1 MDAGSTLAGGTGRPP
16 GSNPERGARCLARGP
31 ARLFEPGGPP
41 GRKGRS
47 PRADKPI
54 WELADRGGD
63 GVDFPA
69 PARKLLDVYGIQR
82 FSLAVFISAV
92 VLGMSSLAEAQI
104 YSWRDANGSL
114 VLSDR
119 VPASAPDTYLVAHA
133 TSVRATRPASS
144 GYAGDYEPLIVHHAA
159 ANNLRPDLVRAV
171 IQVESGFNPRAV
183 SPKGA
188 VGLMQLMPGT
198 AAELGVGNPFNPAE
212 NIKAGSA
219 YLRQLL
225 DKFDN
230 NEELALAAYNAGPEA
245 VDRYGQRV
253 PPYRETLDYV
263 RQVKKR
269 TEVSSSSVRRVI
281 YKTVQIVDGRRI
293 TTYTDTKPSSGLYEV
308 VDTRR

>member
-1 MDAGSTLAGGTGRPP
+1 VR
-16 GSNPERGARCLARGP
+16 
-31 ARLFEPGGPP
+31 
-41 GRKGRS
+41 
-47 PRADKPI
+47 
-54 WELADRGGD
+54 
-63 GVDFPA
+63 
-69 PARKLLDVYGIQR
+69 GIQR
-82 FSLAVFISAV
+82 LSFTVLVSAV
-92 VLGMSSLAEAQI
+92 VLGTTPPAEAQI

-144 GYAGDYEPLIVHHAA
+144 RYAGDYESLIVRHAA
-159 ANNLRPDLVRAV
+159 MNSLRPDLVRAV

-198 AAELGVGNPFNPAE
+198 AAEFGVGNPFNPAE
-212 NIKAGSA
+212 NIKGGSA

-225 DKFDN
+225 DKFNN

-253 PPYRETLDYV
+253 PPYRETLNYV
-263 RQVKKR
+263 RQVKNR
-269 TEVSSSSVRRVI
+269 TGLSSSGARRVI
-281 YKTVQIVDGRRI
+281 YKTIQIVDGRRVI
-293 TTYTDTKPSSGLYEV
+293 TYTDTKPSSGQYEI